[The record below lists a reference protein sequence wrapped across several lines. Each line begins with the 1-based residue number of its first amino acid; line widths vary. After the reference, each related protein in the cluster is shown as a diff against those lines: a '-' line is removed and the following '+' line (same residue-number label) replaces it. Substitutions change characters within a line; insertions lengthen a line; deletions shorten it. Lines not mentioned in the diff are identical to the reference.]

1 MQAPVLLI
9 MAAGMGS
16 RYGGLKQI
24 DPVDEAGHIILDF
37 SAYDALKAGFGEIVL
52 LIKRGIDADFRATVG
67 DRLARRAPV
76 QYAYQELDK
85 IPAGIQLPAGRE
97 KPLGTTHAVLCA
109 REAIGERPF
118 AVINADD
125 YYGPEAFA
133 ILAGFLRGEHG
144 ANRHAAVGYKVEN
157 TLTEHGGV
165 TRGVCEV
172 DANGYLKDIAERAG
186 IVKTPEGAAYAL
198 EDGTKAPIPRGTT
211 VSMNCWAFN
220 PGVFDKLARRFARDL
235 APGLEKNPLKY
246 EDLLPAAVC
255 ELLLDGE
262 TSVRVIPTSQS
273 WFGVTYREDM
283 PGVRANIR
291 ARKEQGLYP
300 EKLWG

>member
-16 RYGGLKQI
+16 RYGGLKQL
-24 DPVDEAGHIILDF
+24 DPVDEAGNIILDF
-37 SAYDALKAGFGEIVL
+37 SAYDALRAGFGEIVL
-52 LIKRGIDADFRATVG
+52 LIKRGIDADFRAAVG

-76 QYAYQELDK
+76 RYAYQELEK
-85 IPAGIQLPAGRE
+85 IPAGIHLPAGRE

-109 REAIGERPF
+109 REAIGARPF

-133 ILAGFLRGEHG
+133 ILAGFLGGEHG

-172 DANGYLKDIAERAG
+172 DANGYLTDITERAG
-186 IVKTPEGAAYAL
+186 IVKTPEGAAYSG
-198 EDGTKAPIPRGTT
+198 EDGTRVPIPRGTT

-220 PGVFDKLARRFARDL
+220 GGVFDKLAQRFARDL

-262 TSVRVIPTSQS
+262 TSVRVIPTAQS

-291 ARKEQGLYP
+291 ALKQKGLYP

>member
-24 DPVDEAGHIILDF
+24 DPVDETGNIILDF
-37 SAYDALKAGFGEIVL
+37 SAYDALQAGFGEIIL
-52 LIKRGIDADFRATVG
+52 LIKRAIDADFRAAVG

-76 QYAYQELDK
+76 RYAYQELDK
-85 IPAGIQLPAGRE
+85 IPAGITLPAGRE

-109 REAIGERPF
+109 RAAIGERPF

-125 YYGPEAFA
+125 YYGPEAFS
-133 ILAGFLRGEHG
+133 ILAGFLKDEHG

-165 TRGVCEV
+165 TRGVCVV
-172 DANGYLKDIAERAG
+172 DKDGYLTDIKERTG
-186 IVKTPEGAAYAL
+186 IVKTQDGAAYL
-198 EDGTKAPIPRGTT
+198 GEDGSQVPIPRGTT

-220 PGVFDKLARRFARDL
+220 NGVFDRLERRFARDL
-235 APGLEKNPLKY
+235 VPGLEKNPLKY
-246 EDLLPAAVC
+246 EDLLPGAMC

-283 PGVRANIR
+283 PGVRENIR
-291 ARKEQGLYP
+291 ALKQKGLYS
-300 EKLWG
+300 EKLWT